1 MAIPTGG
8 KMMPLVTTEHDYIY
22 YGQAT
27 YSWAIP
33 KLVGFFAL
41 ALQIQP
47 DLTYDEFIELAI
59 STKKEQNGITLFNME
74 GIINKLNKK
83 IK

>member
-1 MAIPTGG
+1 MT
-8 KMMPLVTTEHDYIY
+8 PLVTTEHDYLY
-22 YGQAT
+22 CGQAT

-33 KLVGFFAL
+33 KLTGFFAL

-59 STKKEQNGITLFNME
+59 STKIEQNGITLFNMP
-74 GIINKLNKK
+74 GIINKLTNSK